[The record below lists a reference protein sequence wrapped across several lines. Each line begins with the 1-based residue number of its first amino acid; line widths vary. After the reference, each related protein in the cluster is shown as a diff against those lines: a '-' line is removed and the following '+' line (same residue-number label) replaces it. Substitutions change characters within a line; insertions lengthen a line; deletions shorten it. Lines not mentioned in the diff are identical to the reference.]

1 MPSYVAGS
9 AAAGER
15 TVARTRTSDAWKRC
29 EGQIVQGKYRL
40 VQYLGGSDRSGV
52 FRIIDEAQRQNAVI
66 KLVPASRTHPERQLL
81 AWKTAA
87 RLSHPNLIRIFDGG
101 RCSMRNS
108 EFLYVVMEYAEEQ
121 LSQILPYRRLTS
133 QELREMLEGM
143 LSVLSYLHQ
152 HGFAHAHLKP
162 TNVLAIGDQLKL
174 SSDGVLRMSASPD
187 LGQLTIYDA
196 PEMRNTGVSPAADVW
211 SLGMTLVEA
220 CAQRLPAWDRKGE
233 QAPVLPEGLPSPFE
247 EIAINSLR
255 IETAQ
260 RWGLSEIQSKLAP
273 AAEKPLPEE
282 EATDSLWPGITRL
295 KWRIVVPAAIFLAL
309 GGWFALQP
317 RAARTPQTKIAVSDS
332 RATDSKIIH
341 SKPGTDTPAGE
352 VAGNNDQPANS
363 TVRGSVLNQVLPDVS
378 QAARNTVQGRVRVR
392 VKVKVD
398 ESGNVSEASFVSS
411 GPSKYFARKAMEAAR
426 DWKFT
431 PPQIDG
437 RPESS
442 EWVLRFGFGPKDT
455 EVVPTQTSPK

>member
-9 AAAGER
+9 AAGER
-15 TVARTRTSDAWKRC
+15 TAARTTTSDAWKRW

-40 VQYLGGSDRSGV
+40 IQYLGGSERSGV

-66 KLVPASRTHPERQLL
+66 KLVPATRTHPERQLL
-81 AWKTAA
+81 AWKMAA
-87 RLSHPNLIRIFDGG
+87 RLSHPNLIRIFDDG
-101 RCSMRNS
+101 RCSMRNI
-108 EFLYVVMEYAEEQ
+108 EFLYLVMEYAEEQ
-121 LSQILPYRRLTS
+121 LSQILPHRRLTS
-133 QELREMLEGM
+133 KELREMLEGI
-143 LSVLSYLHQ
+143 LSVLKYLHEN
-152 HGFAHAHLKP
+152 GFAHAHLKP

-174 SSDGVLRMSASPD
+174 SSDGLLRMSASPD
-187 LGQLTIYDA
+187 LHQLTIYDA
-196 PEMRNTGVSPAADVW
+196 PEIRNTGVSPAADVW

-233 QAPVLPEGLPSPFE
+233 QAPVLPDGLPSAFDD
-247 EIAINSLR
+247 IAINSLR
-255 IETAQ
+255 IDTAQ

-273 AAEKPLPEE
+273 AAEKHLQQQ
-282 EATDSLWPGITRL
+282 EATDSRWPGMTRL
-295 KWRIVVPAAIFLAL
+295 KWRIVVPAAICLAL

-317 RAARTPQTKIAVSDS
+317 RAARTPQSKLFVSDAS
-332 RATDSKIIH
+332 ATHSKVIDSKPVAET
-341 SKPGTDTPAGE
+341 PGGE
-352 VAGNNDQPANS
+352 AAANNNQPANS

-378 QAARNTVQGRVRVR
+378 QGARNTVQGRVRVR
-392 VKVKVD
+392 VKVEVD
-398 ESGNVSEASFVSS
+398 ESGNVSEASFVSP

-437 RPESS
+437 RTESS
-442 EWVLRFGFGPKDT
+442 EWVLRFGFGRKDT